1 MYQKLAKIISVIS
14 ILLQLVP
21 IWWQLVFFSIVFS
34 FSETIIMMHLGK
46 IMTNIIGL
54 FLVCVPFS
62 ILIYIAYRSM
72 MISFKTPEA
81 KKWQLVSVIIMN
93 SFISAIVMY
102 FIVTMG
108 LWLTFT

>member
-1 MYQKLAKIISVIS
+1 MYQKLAKIVSIIS

-34 FSETIIMMHLGK
+34 LGETIVMMDLGTT
-46 IMTNIIGL
+46 MTNIIGL
-54 FLVCVPFS
+54 LLVCVPFS
-62 ILIYIAYRSM
+62 ILIYIAYRSII
-72 MISFKTPEA
+72 ISFKTSEA

-93 SFISAIVMY
+93 SLISAIVIY

-108 LWLTFT
+108 PRLTFT